1 MADSPSESLAGRWF
15 DARAIYED
23 TGWAWTLWAGVKT
36 VVVMFATLG
45 LSLEWYEPK
54 RFYDVLVVRRDDGST
69 VLRFDYERAEEGTYH
84 LSSLRQR
91 LREEH
96 VFDFCRALGIPIGQV
111 VGPGEEIVD
120 DAEAESIAVPRAL
133 RFS

>member
-1 MADSPSESLAGRWF
+1 MADKPSESRAGRWF
-15 DARAIYED
+15 DARAVYQD

-45 LSLEWYEPK
+45 FSLVWYEPK
-54 RFYDVLVVRRDDGST
+54 RFYDVIVFRRDDGST
-69 VLRFDYERAEEGTYH
+69 VLRFDYEKVEDGTYH

-96 VFDFCRALGIPIGQV
+96 VFDFCRALGISIGQV
-111 VGPGEEIVD
+111 VGPGEDIVD
-120 DAEAESIAVPRAL
+120 RAEAESTAVPRAH
-133 RFS
+133 RYS